1 MSKKFSKGKSHP
13 QIRCSFC
20 GKSAE
25 QVEKIITGPGVHI
38 CNECVSMCDN
48 ILAEERVKE
57 SVDSVD
63 SSGSVAVSEL
73 PIPAEIRE
81 HLDSYVIGQDEAKIA
96 LAVAVYNHYK
106 RVSAVGDSSGVEIE
120 KSNILFLGPT
130 GSGKTLLAQTIAKFL
145 NVPFTI
151 VDATVLTEAGYVG
164 EDVDNVIVRLLQ
176 AADYDVDRAERGI
189 IFVDEVDKVAR
200 KSANA
205 SITRDVSGEG
215 VQQGLLKLLEG
226 TVSAVPPKGGRKHP
240 EQNLVQ
246 VNTKNIL
253 FVCGGA
259 FENLDKIIARRVQK
273 SGMGFGADVRS
284 RNEANVGDM
293 FQLAEPDD
301 LVHFGLIPELI
312 GRLPLIVG
320 LNELDRPAL
329 LQILTEPKNC
339 LVKQYKA
346 LFAIDNIEL
355 SFDNNALDSIVEK
368 AFERKT
374 GARGLRSIMESALLN
389 TMYEIPTLK
398 NVSKVVIG
406 ADVIDR
412 GAKAI
417 VVREDKNKQ
426 AG

>member
-63 SSGSVAVSEL
+63 SSGSAAVSEL

>member
-63 SSGSVAVSEL
+63 SSGSAAVSEL

-106 RVSAVGDSSGVEIE
+106 RVRAVGDSSGVEIE

-130 GSGKTLLAQTIAKFL
+130 CSGKTLLAQTIAKFL

-355 SFDNNALDSIVEK
+355 SFDNYALDAIVEK

-406 ADVIDR
+406 ADVIDK

>member
-63 SSGSVAVSEL
+63 SSGSAAVSEL

-389 TMYEIPTLK
+389 TMYEVPTLK